1 MTDINTIRNL
11 RNNHDKSINRIRKEL
26 NINWRTAKRYADTDL
41 FPKETHK
48 KKSGMMYVEKWG
60 SIVGHWLSEDSR
72 LPRKKRR
79 TNLALFQEL
88 QNLQFPGSYRT
99 LCAFI
104 QEWKATHYNEFKE
117 DQGFERL
124 EHPPAEAQ
132 LDFGTM
138 EVVYQGAFKDIKI
151 LVLTFPFSNAGFA
164 VALPAENQECLLEG
178 MKMLFKQAG
187 GVPRKI
193 RIDNM
198 STAVVQRKSKFKPAV
213 LTDGFQQ
220 FVNHYGFETQ
230 ICNPRSGNEKGSV
243 ENKVGYIRYNFLV
256 TSPIMKDFDTLNH
269 DLEIQ
274 LIQDRKRMH
283 YEKGKSIEELWIEEK
298 GELLQ
303 LPDVDYPVFKEIEVS
318 ANKYNEILLDK
329 TRIHVPHSR
338 NYSVI
343 YAVLRSESYQLVSSD
358 GEIIAEGPRPYMNK
372 KRIIDWKV
380 ILSDWR
386 NKLST
391 MHYSRYWKY
400 LPERIKLY
408 LSHPDLKEQFKRL
421 DQLLNLLTSHNL
433 ISIDQHFYE
442 LITKD
447 SKGDD
452 SYGVDWGNYDAF
464 LKPTSKKED
473 HHE

>member
-1 MTDINTIRNL
+1 
-11 RNNHDKSINRIRKEL
+11 
-26 NINWRTAKRYADTDL
+26 
-41 FPKETHK
+41 
-48 KKSGMMYVEKWG
+48 
-60 SIVGHWLSEDSR
+60 
-72 LPRKKRR
+72 
-79 TNLALFQEL
+79 
-88 QNLQFPGSYRT
+88 
-99 LCAFI
+99 
-104 QEWKATHYNEFKE
+104 
-117 DQGFERL
+117 
-124 EHPPAEAQ
+124 
-132 LDFGTM
+132 
-138 EVVYQGAFKDIKI
+138 
-151 LVLTFPFSNAGFA
+151 
-164 VALPAENQECLLEG
+164 

-283 YEKGKSIEELWIEEK
+283 YEKSKSIEELWIEEK

>member
-1 MTDINTIRNL
+1 M
-11 RNNHDKSINRIRKEL
+11 
-26 NINWRTAKRYADTDL
+26 
-41 FPKETHK
+41 
-48 KKSGMMYVEKWG
+48 
-60 SIVGHWLSEDSR
+60 
-72 LPRKKRR
+72 
-79 TNLALFQEL
+79 
-88 QNLQFPGSYRT
+88 
-99 LCAFI
+99 
-104 QEWKATHYNEFKE
+104 
-117 DQGFERL
+117 

-151 LVLTFPFSNAGFA
+151 LILTFPFSNTGFA

-400 LPERIKLY
+400 LPERIKLCQSLLKVLKMVTRSRFNN
-408 LSHPDLKEQFKRL
+408 LS
-421 DQLLNLLTSHNL
+421 
-433 ISIDQHFYE
+433 
-442 LITKD
+442 
-447 SKGDD
+447 
-452 SYGVDWGNYDAF
+452 
-464 LKPTSKKED
+464 
-473 HHE
+473 